1 MDLSISEYLRVVSSE
16 VSTDAV
22 ASQVNRGII
31 RDDGALDE
39 IVNRL
44 LHLSENLYN
53 APGGDGDMPDMDV
66 RDEDGED
73 LGAGDTAKASAGY
86 F

>member
-1 MDLSISEYLRVVSSE
+1 MV
-16 VSTDAV
+16 
-22 ASQVNRGII
+22 SQVNRGII

-86 F
+86 FWTHRLRTVYVYVKRPRK